1 MAELSGFTRN
11 DVQEILNIIDKL
23 GDVEVQFETG
33 DVKLFVKKGAPGA
46 AAQAVQPAASAPV
59 APAAPAQSSGS
70 TAQAVA
76 PSAPASATANPKDV
90 PAGMVAIRSPLLGR
104 FFIAPSPNDPP
115 FVTIGQQVTE
125 DDSVAVIEV
134 MKLFNTIQAGVRGK
148 IIEMRATNG
157 EMVEFDQVLF
167 VVEPQ

>member
-46 AAQAVQPAASAPV
+46 SVQVAQAVSPATGAAPAAVASAPAAV
-59 APAAPAQSSGS
+59 PAPVTQTAAPAAVNA
-70 TAQAVA
+70 
-76 PSAPASATANPKDV
+76 KEV

-104 FFIAPSPNDPP
+104 FFVAPSPNDPP
-115 FVTIGQQVTE
+115 FVQVGQKVGE
-125 DDSVAVIEV
+125 EDSVAVIEV
-134 MKLFNTIQAGVRGK
+134 MKLFNTIQAGVKGK
-148 IIEMRATNG
+148 VVEMRAANG
-157 EMVEFDQVLF
+157 EMVEFDQILF

>member
-11 DVQEILNIIDKL
+11 DVQEILSIIDKL

-46 AAQAVQPAASAPV
+46 ATHAMQSAASAPAAAAMPAPSPAPALAV
-59 APAAPAQSSGS
+59 QAVAASAPAA
-70 TAQAVA
+70 
-76 PSAPASATANPKDV
+76 ANPKDL

-115 FVTIGQQVTE
+115 FVTIGQQVNE

-134 MKLFNTIQAGVRGK
+134 MKLFSTIQAGVRGK
-148 IIEMRATNG
+148 IVEMRATNG
-157 EMVEFDQVLF
+157 EMVEFDQILF
-167 VVEPQ
+167 VVESQ